1 MTYKLLAVALLAI
14 ALGGCAS
21 QVGGTLP
28 AVPADIQAC
37 FRHGAV
43 IVPARALSVAEVESL
58 WKKDRVRL
66 AVERSCG
73 RRFLAWYGDLQ
84 KRWQ

>member
-1 MTYKLLAVALLAI
+1 MKFILVVALAGL
-14 ALGGCAS
+14 LGGCAS
-21 QVGGTLP
+21 HVTGTLP
-28 AVPADIQAC
+28 DVPSDIQTC
-37 FRHGAV
+37 FRQGAV
-43 IVPARALSVAEVESL
+43 IVPERALSVADVESL

-73 RRFLAWYGDLQ
+73 KRFLSWYGDLQ